1 MIPKA
6 YVDEWR
12 EHAPW
17 PEPHQVEHDL
27 ILSRAIVEIF
37 SSETLRARLA
47 FRGGTALYKL
57 HLPAARYSEDI
68 DLVQT
73 QAENIGT
80 TLDALRAQL
89 DPWLGTAKREFSES
103 RVTLTWRTLSEGE
116 PPVRLRVKVEINS
129 REHFSVFGIQPRRFS
144 VASRWFTGATDIP
157 TYTLEEMLGTKLR
170 ALYQRR
176 KGRDLFDLWDAMTRV
191 AVDPERVVEAFQRYM
206 REEGRTISRAEFE
219 ENLALKL
226 ADDRYTTDVAPL
238 LARGLSWQVEEAAGL
253 VHGKLLTLLA
263 GDAWRSEAN
272 PWRPI
277 R

>member
-6 YVDEWR
+6 HIDAWR
-12 EHAPW
+12 DRAPW
-17 PEPHQVEHDL
+17 RAAHQVEQDL

-37 SSETLRARLA
+37 SSETLRERLA

-73 QAENIGT
+73 TAENIGE
-80 TLDALRAQL
+80 TLNALRARL
-89 DPWLGTAKREFSES
+89 DPWLGAPKREFSEG

-116 PPVRLRVKVEINS
+116 PPVKLRVKVEINS
-129 REHFSVFGIQPRRFS
+129 REHFSVFGIQTMAFA
-144 VASRWFTGATDIP
+144 VASRWFSGAADVP

-176 KGRDLFDLWDAMTRV
+176 KGRDLFDLWDAMTRTT
-191 AVDPERVVEAFQRYM
+191 AVPARIVEAFQRYM
-206 REEGRTISRAEFE
+206 AEEGHVISRAAFE

-226 ADDRYTTDVAPL
+226 SDGRYTDDVAPL
-238 LARGLSWQVEEAAGL
+238 LAAGIGWDAELAARL
-253 VHGKLLTLLA
+253 VHGELITRLA
-263 GDAWRSEAN
+263 GDAWRAEVN
-272 PWRPI
+272 PWGRG
-277 R
+277 